1 MDEFKLINWIKQFNN
16 EAIGD
21 DTAVLSV
28 SEGKDLLATA
38 DMLVEGTHFLTGK
51 ISPFQLGHKTLAV
64 NLSDIAAMGGSPKH
78 IILSCCWSK
87 SYQEEDVK
95 EFFRGLFSLADR
107 YNVKLAGGD
116 TCGGEKITLDLCLL
130 GEVEKGK
137 EVKRSTAKEGDYIVV
152 TGPLGTSG
160 AGLEIVLND
169 NNNYNQICIND
180 DINDGI
186 NCGIN
191 DNKVNSLNK
200 EEKDLLLNAHLV
212 PEPRVNEGKK
222 LGELELVNSM
232 IDVSDGLS
240 SEVYHLAGCSDKGA
254 IIYESKIPILEPVK
268 KLGENLGKDPVEWAL
283 TGGEDYQLLMTVNEK
298 NLDKVLET
306 VENLKKTSHNYSQYF
321 SQFGSPEVIG
331 KIVAKRDGVK
341 IEKNNIKYE
350 LDSRGYTHF

>member
-1 MDEFKLINWIKQFNN
+1 MAKNMDEFKLINWIKQFNS

-38 DMLVEGTHFLTGK
+38 DMLVEDTHFLTDK

-116 TCGGEKITLDLCLL
+116 TCGGEKVTLDLCLL
-130 GEVEKGK
+130 GEVDKGK

-152 TGPLGTSG
+152 TGPLGTSM
-160 AGLEIVLND
+160 AGLWLIQ
-169 NNNYNQICIND
+169 NNSNNSHNSNI
-180 DINDGI
+180 
-186 NCGIN
+186 
-191 DNKVNSLNK
+191 NSLNK
-200 EEKDLLLNAHLV
+200 EEKDLLINAHLM
-212 PEPRVNEGKK
+212 PEPKVNEGKK
-222 LGELELVNSM
+222 LGELEIVNSM

-240 SEVYHLAGCSDKGA
+240 SEVYHITDCSDKGA

-268 KLGENLGKDPVEWAL
+268 KLGEKLGKDPVEWAL

-306 VENLKKTSHNYSQYF
+306 IENLKKISHNNSKF
-321 SQFGSPEVIG
+321 SSPEVIG
-331 KIVAKRDGVK
+331 KIVGKKDGVK
-341 IEKNNIKYE
+341 IEKNNVKYE